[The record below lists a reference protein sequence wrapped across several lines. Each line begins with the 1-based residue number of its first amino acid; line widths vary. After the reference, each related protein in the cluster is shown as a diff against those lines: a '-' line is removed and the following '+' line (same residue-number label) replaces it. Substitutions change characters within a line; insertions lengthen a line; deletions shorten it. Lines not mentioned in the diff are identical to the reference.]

1 MTIKLIKSILI
12 LTNNIAILNSLYIK
26 LINRKSNNFIAINI
40 YSLIN
45 KFYIMFF
52 NRDNYLKSIII
63 IVTLF
68 TITTIR
74 LLLILILS
82 IKY

>member
-1 MTIKLIKSILI
+1 VTIKLIKSILI